1 MVLFDFNREPE
12 ISWFHDG
19 EEDIWIIDYFPFRLV
34 RIHSRVPS
42 VAFPPQHRSSQ
53 QPNCLQN
60 PPADAGIENPKVYR
74 T

>member
-34 RIHSRVPS
+34 RIHSRAERCLS
-42 VAFPPQHRSSQ
+42 PPTPLLSAAELPAKSS
-53 QPNCLQN
+53 
-60 PPADAGIENPKVYR
+60 G
-74 T
+74 